1 MDDAAKLMALRQA
14 CNATKLELRELAKAL
29 GPDEPDLEGAGVGFY
44 QVVDKDSNV
53 ILAGENGG
61 ITLEEVERFIANNE

>member
-14 CNATKLELRELAKAL
+14 CNATKLELREVAKAL
-29 GPDEPDLEGAGVGFY
+29 GPDEPELEGAGVGFY
-44 QVVDKDSNV
+44 QVVEKETNV

-61 ITLEEVERFIANNE
+61 ISLEEVEQYLANNE